1 MNQAGIT
8 ISIIVA
14 CVGAIIVLV
23 TLVQPKPDPSAAK
36 PIRARRNVA
45 TQFLNPQQR
54 LWGLIGLGLGIVL
67 FAVSGWLVML
77 IAAPIIGTM
86 LPLFLSKGDAPQ
98 KIARLEALETWTRS
112 LSGLTVG
119 GAGLEQTLQ
128 ASLASTPEAIKP
140 QVSGLIA
147 RLNARWPTREALR
160 AFAED
165 FDDPTADL
173 VVVHLL
179 LKEQARGSGLAE
191 ALDDLAAIIFE
202 EVKVRRQI
210 ETDRAKPRTQVRIV
224 TIATLVIL
232 AVLPFLGSYTAAYAT
247 PFGQILLAVWMV
259 IFAVLLV
266 WMRSISTGKSAP
278 RILVAPEAKEQR

>member
-8 ISIIVA
+8 LAILVT
-14 CVGAIIVLV
+14 CLGAIIVLLAIARP
-23 TLVQPKPDPSAAK
+23 TPDASAAK
-36 PIRARRNVA
+36 PIRPKKQAS
-45 TQFLNPQQR
+45 TQLLNPQQR
-54 LWGLIGLGLGIVL
+54 LWGLIGLGLGVVL
-67 FAVSGWLVML
+67 FAVSGWVIML
-77 IAAPIIGTM
+77 IAAPIVGVF

-140 QVSGLIA
+140 QVNGLIA

-160 AFAED
+160 AFADD

-232 AVLPFLGSYTAAYAT
+232 GVLPFLGSYTEAYAT
-247 PFGQILLAVWMV
+247 PFGQILLAVWMA
-259 IFAVLLV
+259 IFAVLLI
-266 WMRSISTGKSAP
+266 WMRSISAGKAAP
-278 RILVAPEAKEQR
+278 RILVAPEAKETR